1 MKNQVL
7 DTRDLIEKRD
17 ELRTQIFEDFKN
29 RFESEI
35 EDIDDF
41 EDFESRETFE
51 DSDLVEE
58 LDITEFL
65 ELWDDEFDEIAEI
78 NEIEEECS
86 EFQYGETLISEDYWE
101 DYCRD
106 LVEDCGY
113 ISKDFPSW
121 IEIDWEATAS
131 NISADY
137 TTVNYQDETYYI
149 RNV

>member
-17 ELRTQIFEDFKN
+17 ELKSQIFEDFKN

-41 EDFESRETFE
+41 EDFESKETFE

-65 ELWDDEFDEIAEI
+65 ELWDDEFNEIAEI
-78 NEIEEECS
+78 NEIEENCED
-86 EFQYGETLISEDYWE
+86 FQYGATLIHEDYFE
-101 DYCRD
+101 DYCKD
-106 LVEDCGY
+106 LVEECGY

-121 IEIDWEATAS
+121 IEVDWKATAG
-131 NISADY
+131 NMSADY
-137 TTVNYQDETYYI
+137 TTVKYRGEEYLV
-149 RNV
+149 R